1 MNVKKIY
8 LTFDDG
14 PTPEATPWVLSLLDK
29 YKFKATFFCLGKQVV
44 QYPELFEDIIK
55 AGHLIGNHGFEHMK
69 GWKTS
74 NKLYIENTRKGEDIL
89 NTKLFRPPY
98 GKISPIQWLKL
109 RKQYH
114 IVLWDYLS
122 KDYLPKE
129 KLNRFYN
136 KLIRHTKSDRIIV
149 FHDSVKALPT
159 LKLHLENYFK
169 WLKENNYHC
178 ITIKNNE

>member
-1 MNVKKIY
+1 MNGKKIY

-29 YKFKATFFCLGKQVV
+29 YQFKATFFCLGKQAL
-44 QYPELFEDIIK
+44 QYPELIEEMKK
-55 AGHLIGNHGFEHMK
+55 AEHTIGNHGFEHLK
-69 GWKTS
+69 GWNTS
-74 NKLYIENTRKGEDIL
+74 NKLYIENTQKGADIL

-98 GKISPIQWLKL
+98 GKISPIQWFKL
-109 RKQYH
+109 RKQYQ

-129 KLNRFYN
+129 KFNGFYH
-136 KLIRHTKSDRIIV
+136 KLIKHTKPNHIIV
-149 FHDSVKALPT
+149 FHDSVQAIPQ

-169 WLKENNYHC
+169 WLKKTNY
-178 ITIKNNE
+178 ISAPL